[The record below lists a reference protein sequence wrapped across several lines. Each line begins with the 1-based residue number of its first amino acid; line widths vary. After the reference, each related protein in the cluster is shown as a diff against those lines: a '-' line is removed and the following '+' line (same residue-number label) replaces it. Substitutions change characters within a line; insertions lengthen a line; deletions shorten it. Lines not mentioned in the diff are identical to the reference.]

1 MSFAARR
8 FLFFLF
14 AVGLFGAAPRPAAAQ
29 AADTVAVADT
39 LREIRLADGS
49 VIYGRIVA
57 AEKDSVTIR
66 TAGEATLQVPR
77 AQIVS
82 ARPVRGRIVAGE
94 VWSPDPNPSR
104 LFFAPTGRPVPGGS
118 GYFGVYELF
127 FPFVTFG
134 VSDAISVTGGTPII
148 PGLIGE
154 FGYLGGK
161 AAFVNRPKVQAAA
174 GLFGGFLTEEFNGVG
189 GLAFGVATFGDADD
203 AVTAGAGFPFELGS
217 DDDFLG
223 GTPLLM
229 LGGEAR
235 LGRRTKF
242 ITENYAIPGKSAVI
256 VSGGIRFFGDRLSAD
271 AGLVGALGEDGGC
284 CLPLVNFV
292 YTFGGER

>member
-29 AADTVAVADT
+29 AGDTVAVADT

-49 VIYGRIVA
+49 VVYGRIVA

-77 AQIVS
+77 GQIVS

-94 VWSPDPNPSR
+94 LRPPDPNPSR
-104 LFFAPTGRPVPGGS
+104 LFFAPTGRPVPGGT

-134 VSDAISVTGGTPII
+134 ISDAVSVTGGTPII

-161 AAFVNRPKVQAAA
+161 ATFVNRPSLQVAA
-174 GLFGGFLTEEFNGVG
+174 GLLAGFLTEEFNGVG
-189 GLAFGVATFGDADD
+189 GIAFGVGTVGDADN
-203 AVTAGAGFPFELGS
+203 AVTAGAGFPFAVAS
-217 DDDFLG
+217 DNDFLG
-223 GTPLLM
+223 NTPLLM
-229 LGGEAR
+229 LGGEKR
-235 LGRRTKF
+235 VGRRTKF
-242 ITENYAIPGKSAVI
+242 ITENYGVPGESVVI
-256 VSGGIRFFGDRLSAD
+256 VSGGIRFFGERLSAD
-271 AGLVGALGEDGGC
+271 AGLVAALGEEGGC
-284 CLPLVNFV
+284 CVPLVNFV